1 MKISGPSLAAID
13 RESEIYRKLREAHP
27 RIANKDAS
35 TWGSKAAAEAALTGK
50 TEVFSLVDNRGREV
64 IVASAKLAYV
74 EFGAPEGA
82 RKLGFGS

>member
-1 MKISGPSLAAID
+1 MEIRIGIQQSVRELMVEID
-13 RESEIYRKLREAHP
+13 DEKAQ
-27 RIANKDAS
+27 AKA
-35 TWGSKAAAEAALTGK
+35 KAAAEAALTGK

-74 EFGAPEGA
+74 EFGAPEGV

>member
-1 MKISGPSLAAID
+1 MEIRIGIQQSVRELMVEID
-13 RESEIYRKLREAHP
+13 DEKAQTKAKE
-27 RIANKDAS
+27 
-35 TWGSKAAAEAALTGK
+35 AAAAALTGK

-74 EFGAPEGA
+74 EFGAPEGV

>member
-1 MKISGPSLAAID
+1 MEIRIGIQQSVRELMVEID
-13 RESEIYRKLREAHP
+13 DEKAQ
-27 RIANKDAS
+27 AKA
-35 TWGSKAAAEAALTGK
+35 KAAAEAALTGK

-74 EFGAPEGA
+74 EVGAPEGA

>member
-1 MKISGPSLAAID
+1 MEIRIGIQQSVRELMVEID
-13 RESEIYRKLREAHP
+13 DEKAQAKAKE
-27 RIANKDAS
+27 
-35 TWGSKAAAEAALTGK
+35 AAAAALTGK

-74 EFGAPEGA
+74 EFGAPEGV

>member
-1 MKISGPSLAAID
+1 MEIRIGIQQSVRELMVEID
-13 RESEIYRKLREAHP
+13 DEKAQ
-27 RIANKDAS
+27 AKA
-35 TWGSKAAAEAALTGK
+35 KAAAEAALTGK

-64 IVASAKLAYV
+64 LVASAKLSYV

>member
-1 MKISGPSLAAID
+1 MEIRIGIQQSVRELMVEID
-13 RESEIYRKLREAHP
+13 DEKAQ
-27 RIANKDAS
+27 AQA
-35 TWGSKAAAEAALTGK
+35 KAAAEAALTGK

-74 EFGAPEGA
+74 EFGAPEGV

>member
-1 MKISGPSLAAID
+1 MEIRIGIQQSVRELMVEID
-13 RESEIYRKLREAHP
+13 DEKAQ
-27 RIANKDAS
+27 AKA
-35 TWGSKAAAEAALTGK
+35 KAAAEAALTGK

-64 IVASAKLAYV
+64 SVASAKLAYV